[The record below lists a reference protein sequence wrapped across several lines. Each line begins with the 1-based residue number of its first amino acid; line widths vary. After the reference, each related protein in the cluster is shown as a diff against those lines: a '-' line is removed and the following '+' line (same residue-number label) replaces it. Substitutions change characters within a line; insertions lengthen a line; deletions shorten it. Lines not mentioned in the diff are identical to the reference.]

1 MGHSVT
7 HVPPPP
13 PGFVI
18 QEAATQAANV
28 TPPPPGFE
36 IVQAATQQDV
46 VPSAPGFIE
55 GVSQDLSA
63 RGEAISAAGEQLRAG
78 EITGLESDATIIAQ
92 SILGAGDVGVRAL
105 DAAARGLEAITPEPI
120 RNAVNKFEADVSSFA
135 SEQIDALLDTDIG
148 QFGLE
153 AFQEGGE
160 LWNDFSEEN
169 PRIAQQVENAAII
182 GSTVIG
188 GAGGRAISKAA
199 AVEELSSAAGAGARA
214 LGRDPVNLIGGPTT
228 ESFERLGGGRAV
240 ATGGIGGRDLSTG
253 GFVRGEPTRPIDP
266 TQNFID
272 AEFNEITPNIPPEKV
287 GILRRVAQGIDN
299 RISVQLADRRQ
310 DFIQGL
316 LEPKS
321 TVATRAAAGG
331 RKTEAGFGPF
341 RRGVTPP
348 TADQI
353 RISNTISEIPGV
365 SNKKTITGNKVE
377 IQKALREESDGLNES
392 LSSFNLFI
400 PKNNIDAAF
409 SNIEK
414 KFSREIL
421 LAGESGN
428 AISKRVLDIA
438 KKKLGKG
445 PKTAQDILKARRAF
459 DREIKNQ
466 RPKIF
471 DATNESVITSS
482 IKIIRNEF
490 NDLVSKSAP
499 RADVK
504 SSLRRQSNMLDALD
518 VISPKSEAEAVSAF
532 GRMISSATEA
542 TGLRTKLEKGLGALT
557 ITLGTAAIDPKIA
570 AGLAGTVLAGAGL
583 KRAASSVLPKKAI
596 SQALK
601 ASDTLLTTITDPDK
615 LRQLGADRLIIAS
628 VLSELEQNGE

>member
-1 MGHSVT
+1 MVHTVT

-13 PGFVI
+13 AGFVI
-18 QEAATQAANV
+18 QDAATQAVNV

-36 IVQAATQQDV
+36 IVQAVTQQAIA
-46 VPSAPGFIE
+46 PSDPGFIE

-63 RGEAISAAGEQLRAG
+63 RGQAISAAGEQALAG
-78 EITGLESDATIIAQ
+78 ETTGLESQATILSQA
-92 SILGAGDVGVRAL
+92 ILGVGDVGVRAL
-105 DAAARGLEAITPEPI
+105 DAAAQGLEAITPEPI
-120 RNAVNKFEADVSSFA
+120 RNAMNQFEADISSFA

-169 PRIAQQVENAAII
+169 PRIAQQVENAVVI

-199 AVEELSSAAGAGARA
+199 AVEELSSAAGQGARA
-214 LGRDPVNLIGGPTT
+214 IGRDPVNLIGGPTT
-228 ESFERLGGGRAV
+228 STFDRVGGGRAV
-240 ATGGIGGRDLSTG
+240 TTGGVGGRDVSTG
-253 GFVRGEPTRPIDP
+253 GFVRGEPIRPADP

-272 AEFNEITPNIPPEKV
+272 AEFNEVTPNIPPEKV

-299 RISVQLADRRQ
+299 RISVQQADRRM
-310 DFIQGL
+310 DFVQGL

-321 TVATRAAAGG
+321 TVATRAAAGA
-331 RKTEAGFGPF
+331 RKTESGFGPF

-353 RISNTISEIPGV
+353 RISNTIAEIPGV

-377 IQKALREESDGLNES
+377 IQKALTEENDRLNES

-409 SNIEK
+409 SNIER

-421 LAGESGN
+421 LAGESGG

-438 KKKLGKG
+438 RKKLGKG

-459 DREIKNQ
+459 DREIKSQ

-504 SSLRRQSNMLDALD
+504 NSLRKQSNMLDALD
-518 VISPKSEAEAVSAF
+518 VIAPKSQAEATSAF
-532 GRMISSATEA
+532 GRMISAATEA
-542 TGLRTKLEKGLGALT
+542 TGLKTKLEKGLGALT
-557 ITLGTAAIDPKIA
+557 LTLGTAAIDPKIA
-570 AGLAGTVLAGAGL
+570 AGLVGTALAGAGL
-583 KRAASSVLPKKAI
+583 KRAAASTLPKKAI

-601 ASDTLLTTITDPDK
+601 ASDRLLTTVTDPDK

-628 VLSELEQNGE
+628 FLSELEQQEE